1 MRTARNK
8 GQMRSLQESLKTI
21 RISIV
26 SLMAVL
32 VIVFAGMLFWSSSVN
47 MHMLAG
53 YQDLQDYYNSIS
65 EGTDAVR
72 DYLINENGTDLGSYE
87 SAIERAR
94 RSVHRL
100 EQNPYLQQKWRFEL
114 LENMIDSYDESAL
127 ALEKQYRSE
136 LKAMAYRSFYDQF
149 LMQDELIQNTS
160 VSYYHQLTE
169 SMTAVQKMYGV
180 IRTICLLLAG
190 IAAILLMLLV
200 ASLDRFFKQDLSRP
214 LKEISENIGNI
225 RQGQYSLSVTQAG
238 SEEMQEVYQALKEMA
253 ERISHSMEVEKQNLT
268 LEKKLAESRLKMLQ
282 NQINPHFLFNTLNT
296 IYCLCEDGNSEQ
308 AGEMIFKTSHLLRY
322 SLENQNRIST
332 LGQELQALQDY
343 VEIQQMRRK
352 NWIDFTLSADSDPLL
367 MELPVPPMILQPLVE
382 NSISHGL
389 KDRTGTG
396 TIVLS
401 VRSEDGQIV
410 IEIYDDGRGVSSQRL
425 EELQNLQSEN
435 PETGLGLF
443 NVLHRMEVFYR
454 DRFAYAL
461 KSEEGKYF
469 LVQMRIRK
477 ERGA

>member
-72 DYLINENGTDLGSYE
+72 DYLINENGTDLGSYQ

-308 AGEMIFKTSHLLRY
+308 AGEI
-322 SLENQNRIST
+322 
-332 LGQELQALQDY
+332 
-343 VEIQQMRRK
+343 
-352 NWIDFTLSADSDPLL
+352 
-367 MELPVPPMILQPLVE
+367 
-382 NSISHGL
+382 
-389 KDRTGTG
+389 
-396 TIVLS
+396 
-401 VRSEDGQIV
+401 
-410 IEIYDDGRGVSSQRL
+410 
-425 EELQNLQSEN
+425 
-435 PETGLGLF
+435 
-443 NVLHRMEVFYR
+443 
-454 DRFAYAL
+454 
-461 KSEEGKYF
+461 
-469 LVQMRIRK
+469 
-477 ERGA
+477 